1 CNRLGIDWLDRSTR
15 VIGGVRFVGTTLWAD
30 FDALAQEAIARG
42 DEDEVQR
49 LRGKAF
55 RAANYYLSHHTTL
68 RDGRPLLADALRDL
82 SLDCQAWL

>member
-1 CNRLGIDWLDRSTR
+1 
-15 VIGGVRFVGTTLWAD
+15 
-30 FDALAQEAIARG
+30 EM
-42 DEDEVQR
+42 QR

-82 SLDCQAWL
+82 SLDCQAWLTEALATPHDGPTVAVTHFAPSLRSADPRYGLVPGTA